1 MPSPAS
7 GPLEPRRTLRMRVED
22 VRASSLAFGRG
33 TVSYDAAWS
42 LGYSAV
48 VRVATLA
55 ASIAIARLTGPA
67 GSGALGVALQVT
79 ALGSMLAAFNLPQ
92 SLARYLAATDDPA
105 MQRRLLQTSARM
117 ILVGSAI
124 CGLGIAI
131 LSGWLGRHVYR
142 DPSLARVLLWCG
154 PLVLTTASMSWV
166 EGALQG
172 LRQFPALTRWGFLV
186 SVLDLTFGVASA
198 FLGVVGLIVSR
209 TLIRAGAVV
218 VAVMRWFR
226 SPHLEAPSDRADFV
240 ATARP
245 LLSFAAPTL
254 LSAGIVLAAQTA
266 LRLLLVRSAGIEAA
280 GHYQVADTVAQG
292 LTLVP
297 AAASV
302 ALMRSVASREASGY
316 AGLAA
321 SLRRAL
327 ERVVGWNIPLC
338 LALIGIVPWVLPV
351 LFGAGFVPARP
362 ILVLLATAYGL
373 SGPCAV
379 FGAILLGRSE
389 VWAGMAVNLSW
400 SLVLLLAFG
409 LGGTRFGATG
419 AALAVVAAY
428 VVLFLVSLVLVVPRW
443 SISIR
448 TLLPVTLATFTS
460 LGIGCA
466 CALSPSLPAPATAA
480 VCLALGL
487 AVFARWGWA
496 TWALRGQPSVPR

>member
-1 MPSPAS
+1 M
-7 GPLEPRRTLRMRVED
+7 EE
-22 VRASSLAFGRG
+22 VRASSLGFGRG

-55 ASIAIARLTGPA
+55 ASITIARLTGPA

-105 MQRRLLQTSARM
+105 MQRRLLKTSARM

-154 PLVLTTASMSWV
+154 PLVLATASMSWV

-218 VAVMRWFR
+218 VAVTRWFR
-226 SPHLEAPSDRADFV
+226 SPHFEAPSDRADFV

-254 LSAGIVLAAQTA
+254 LSAGIVLAA
-266 LRLLLVRSAGIEAA
+266 RRRS
-280 GHYQVADTVAQG
+280 
-292 LTLVP
+292 
-297 AAASV
+297 
-302 ALMRSVASREASGY
+302 
-316 AGLAA
+316 
-321 SLRRAL
+321 
-327 ERVVGWNIPLC
+327 
-338 LALIGIVPWVLPV
+338 
-351 LFGAGFVPARP
+351 
-362 ILVLLATAYGL
+362 
-373 SGPCAV
+373 
-379 FGAILLGRSE
+379 
-389 VWAGMAVNLSW
+389 
-400 SLVLLLAFG
+400 
-409 LGGTRFGATG
+409 
-419 AALAVVAAY
+419 
-428 VVLFLVSLVLVVPRW
+428 
-443 SISIR
+443 
-448 TLLPVTLATFTS
+448 
-460 LGIGCA
+460 GCSS
-466 CALSPSLPAPATAA
+466 C
-480 VCLALGL
+480 
-487 AVFARWGWA
+487 
-496 TWALRGQPSVPR
+496 ALRGSRLPATTRSPTPLPRASRSSPPRRRWR

>member
-1 MPSPAS
+1 MAT
-7 GPLEPRRTLRMRVED
+7 EE
-22 VRASSLAFGRG
+22 VRASPLGFGRG

-48 VRVATLA
+48 VRIATLA

-92 SLARYLAATDDPA
+92 SVARHLAATSDSA

-117 ILVGSAI
+117 ILVASAI
-124 CGLGIAI
+124 SGLGIAV
-131 LSGWLGRHVYR
+131 LSGWLGQHVYR
-142 DPSLARVLLWCG
+142 DSSLARVLLWCG

-172 LRQFPALTRWGFLV
+172 LRQFPTLTRWGSVV
-186 SVLDLTFGVASA
+186 SVLDLTLGVAAA

-218 VAVMRWFR
+218 VAAARLFR
-226 SPHLEAPSDRADFV
+226 APHFNGPSSREDFA

-254 LSAGIVLAAQTA
+254 LAAGIVLAAQTA
-266 LRLLLVRSAGIEAA
+266 LRLLLVRSAGIGAA
-280 GHYQVADTVAQG
+280 GHYQAADSVAQG

-297 AAASV
+297 AAASI

-316 AGLAA
+316 AGLEA
-321 SLRRAL
+321 SLRRGL
-327 ERVVGWNIPLC
+327 ERVAGWNIPLC
-338 LALIGIVPWVLPV
+338 LALIGVVPWALPV
-351 LFGAGFVPARP
+351 LFGAGFVAARP
-362 ILVLLATAYGL
+362 VLVLLATAYGL

-379 FGAILLGRSE
+379 FGAILLGRGQ
-389 VWAGMAVNLSW
+389 VWAGMVINLVW
-400 SLVLLLAFG
+400 SVVVLVGFAA
-409 LGGTRFGATG
+409 GGTRFGAAG
-419 AALAVVAAY
+419 AALALTAGYVVLL
-428 VVLFLVSLVLVVPRW
+428 VLFLVLIIPRW
-443 SISIR
+443 AISTR
-448 TLLPVTLATFTS
+448 TLLPVTLATFAS
-460 LGIGCA
+460 LGVGCGCA
-466 CALSPSLPAPATAA
+466 LTPTFPAPATAA

-487 AVFARWGWA
+487 GVFARWGWA
-496 TWALRGQPSVPR
+496 SSARPGPAVQA